1 MKGAALPS
9 PAMAPLPI
17 LPRILRRDL
26 AALYL
31 GLSES
36 TLAAEVKAGRLPAP
50 VSITSGVKG
59 WDRHDLDRWIEERKA
74 AQAAPV
80 NEWDAVL

>member
-1 MKGAALPS
+1 MSALP
-9 PAMAPLPI
+9 I
-17 LPRILRRDL
+17 VPRILRRDL

-31 GLSES
+31 GMGTTKLD
-36 TLAAEVKAGRLPAP
+36 AEVKAGRLPAP
-50 VSITSGVKG
+50 LSITPGIRG
-59 WDRHDLDRWIEERKA
+59 WDRHDLDQWIEERKA